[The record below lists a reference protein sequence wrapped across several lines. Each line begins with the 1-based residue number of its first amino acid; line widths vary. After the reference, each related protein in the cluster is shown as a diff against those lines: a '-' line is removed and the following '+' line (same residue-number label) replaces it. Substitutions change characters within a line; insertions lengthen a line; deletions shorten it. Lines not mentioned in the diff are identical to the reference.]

1 MMDMIYFIIFIALF
15 AGLFGIIGFLG
26 YKKTKTAED
35 YFVAGRKMGSIV
47 IAFSYGATFISAVAL
62 IGFSGIASLYGQ
74 SILWLALLNILVG
87 ILIAF
92 IVYGF
97 RTRKMGL
104 SLKAVTLPEMLG
116 NRFNSTR
123 LQATSGIIIAIFMIA
138 YTSAVFLAISSLFVV
153 TFGIPYEVCVVI
165 FTLVVGIYL
174 IVGGLYAVMWTHAI
188 QGGLMVAGMLILTV
202 GIYGM
207 LGGVGPAHEA
217 AADMASIELGI
228 PLDIGTVSNPWSF
241 STGVETVDLVSNFDP
256 SASGFYIDYT
266 DTSDGQINVDSN
278 QNIAIHFSH
287 SVAPNTKEVPDRF
300 KYVCSPD
307 PGGWNEEWNGNY
319 TQVILSHNDFNPGT
333 EYTFEV
339 TGAISGLGSPAGV
352 LAPNGLTSMP
362 PIPSPPFLM
371 LLTLIFGVG
380 IGVLAQPQLVVRY
393 LSAKSEK
400 ALKKAIPLGGIFI
413 LLMTFTAFSIGPLCN
428 VLMAENGLFYPGSP
442 DKVVPL
448 VIEEVFPQWFVFLFL
463 FAVLAAAMSTASALF
478 HTAGASIGRDVY
490 EKGLKRKG
498 SGEKSIKITR
508 IATIGIVIATLIISL
523 NPPDVVAIMTA
534 FFFGLMAVTFLAP
547 YTLMLYW
554 KKISRAGAWAG
565 MLGGF
570 IFTMIWY
577 ILIYSKTATSIIGS
591 SISDNYL
598 INMLDP
604 IFIGLPL
611 SFLLCIVVSKLI
623 PQDKEE
629 VKVMKKAFENI

>member
-1 MMDMIYFIIFIALF
+1 MDIIFFIIFMALF
-15 AGLFGIIGFLG
+15 IGMFSIIGFFG

-62 IGFSGIASLYGQ
+62 IGFSGIASLYGHAL
-74 SILWLALLNILVG
+74 LWLALLNILVG

-92 IVYGF
+92 VVYGF

-123 LQATSGIIIAIFMIA
+123 LQATSGLIIAIFMIA

-153 TFGIPYEVCVVI
+153 TFGIPYEICVVI
-165 FTLVVGIYL
+165 FTVVVGIYL

-188 QGGLMVAGMLILTV
+188 QGALMVVGMLILTV

-217 AADMASIELGI
+217 AADMTPIELGV
-228 PLDIGTVSNPWSF
+228 PLGIGTASNPWNF
-241 STGVETVDLVSNFDP
+241 STGTLAIDKVSNFNP
-256 SASGFYIDYT
+256 NAAGFSIDT
-266 DTSDGQINVDSN
+266 INPPDGQINVDVG
-278 QNIAIHFSH
+278 QNIIIHFSNRA
-287 SVAPNTKEVPDRF
+287 APNTKQVSDRF
-300 KYVCSPD
+300 KYTCSPD
-307 PGGWNEEWNGNY
+307 PGGWTEEWNENY
-319 TQVILSHNDFNPGT
+319 TQATLSHNDFQSGKT
-333 EYTFEV
+333 YTFEV
-339 TGAISGLGSPAGV
+339 TDAISGLGSPAGT
-352 LAPNGLTSMP
+352 LAPSGLTSMP
-362 PIPSPPFLM
+362 PMPSPPFLM

-400 ALKKAIPLGGIFI
+400 ALKKAIPYGGIFI

-428 VLMAENGLFYPGSP
+428 VLMAENGLFYPGTP
-442 DKVVPL
+442 DMVVPL

-463 FAVLAAAMSTASALF
+463 FAVLSAAMSTASALF

-490 EKGLKRKG
+490 EKGMKKKG
-498 SGEKSIKITR
+498 SEKKSLKITR
-508 IATIGIVIATLIISL
+508 VATLGIVIATLIISL

-554 KKISRAGAWAG
+554 KKTSKAGAWAG

-570 IFTMIWY
+570 IFTMFWY
-577 ILIYSKTATSIIGS
+577 VLIYFKTAPQIIGS
-591 SISDNYL
+591 SMIDNYMV
-598 INMLDP
+598 NMLDP
-604 IFIGLPL
+604 IFIGLPV
-611 SFLLCIVVSKLI
+611 SFVLTYIFSILMK
-623 PQDKEE
+623 QDKDEQ
-629 VKVMKKAFENI
+629 KLMKKSFENI

>member
-1 MMDMIYFIIFIALF
+1 MDIIFFIIFMALF
-15 AGLFGIIGFLG
+15 AGLFGIIGLLG

-97 RTRKMGL
+97 RTRKMGM

-116 NRFNSTR
+116 NRFNSTK
-123 LQATSGIIIAIFMIA
+123 LQATSGLIIAIFMIA

-153 TFGIPYEVCVVI
+153 TFGISYELCVIV
-165 FTLVVGIYL
+165 FTLVVGVYL

-188 QGGLMVAGMLILTV
+188 QGGLMVAGMIILTIW
-202 GIYGM
+202 IYGM
-207 LGGVGPAHEA
+207 LGGIGPAHEA
-217 AADMASIELGI
+217 AAAMTPEDLGV
-228 PLDIGTVSNPWSF
+228 PLQQGAILNPWNFKASEDALLQVPTNQDLET
-241 STGVETVDLVSNFDP
+241 TGYKILKVSP
-256 SASGFYIDYT
+256 A
-266 DTSDGQINVDSN
+266 DTSM
-278 QNIAIHFSH
+278 NISLKQDITITFNYKTSPV
-287 SVAPNTKEVPDRF
+287 SFT
-300 KYVCSPD
+300 YTCSPD
-307 PGGWNEEWNGNY
+307 PCGWSEEWSENY
-319 TQVILSHNDFNPGT
+319 TIVTLSHNDFTHGT
-333 EYTFEV
+333 VYAFEV
-339 TGAISGLGSPAGV
+339 TGATSGLGSPAGV
-352 LAPNGLTSMP
+352 LAPNGLTSLP

-400 ALKKAIPLGGIFI
+400 ALKKAIPYGGIFI

-490 EKGLKRKG
+490 EKGMKRKG
-498 SGEKSIKITR
+498 SSEKSIKITR

-577 ILIYSKTATSIIGS
+577 ILVYSKTATSIMGS
-591 SISDNYL
+591 SVSDNYL

-611 SFLLCIVVSKLI
+611 SFFLCYVVSILI
-623 PQDKEE
+623 PQDKKEE
-629 VKVMKKAFENI
+629 KSMKKAFENI